1 MIIELLLLS
10 LGLVIVY
17 HHVIYP
23 MIIAR
28 VAKRYSVNTVD
39 MSKFNEKTCPRIG
52 ILMCAYN
59 EEASIRDKLFN
70 LAMLQ
75 YPNSRFNIHLLLD
88 GCTDKTEHVAKQTI
102 KTLQRQN
109 VRIELHINRVNIGKC
124 RSLNRLINETKDQ
137 YDVLLFSDVSTLLSI
152 DGLKRIAVHF
162 LDESIKVVSGRYLML
177 EATEQQKQYWAYQ
190 NTIKQNESKLGSM
203 IGAPGAMLAIRSHL
217 VAPLEQDTIND
228 DFVLAMRAIANGG
241 KALLDPEISLVELE
255 GDTSAIDYKRR
266 KRIAAGNFQQIFR
279 LLSCLK
285 PSLGWTAFNFFSHKV
300 LRGIMPVIIASFY
313 VCSLVG
319 AYLGNNIAFLLV
331 ITLLTI
337 HLTGLFPKW
346 FSVNAKINY
355 VITSY
360 IYCLSGI
367 GGYMS
372 GHYSS
377 HWRRVNESEAN
388 SSKAFDLV
396 KFVKRLMDVVGSL
409 FLLIVLSPVM
419 LISAVIIKL
428 TSKGPVIFKQL
439 RVGEYNEE
447 FVSLFYVFKFRSMVC
462 NAEKLTGA
470 VWATKNDPRITAFGR
485 IMRKTRIDE
494 LPQLINVL
502 LGQMSLI
509 GPRPERPD
517 FYLKLE
523 REVPYFTQRT
533 YGLKPGISGL
543 AQVMN
548 GYDEDIEGIRRK
560 IAWDYAYALS
570 MSNFKAWMSM
580 EWSVMLKTI
589 MVVVTGKGQ

>member
-1 MIIELLLLS
+1 MSIELVLLS
-10 LGLVIVY
+10 LCIVIVY
-17 HHVIYP
+17 HHVLYP

-28 VAKRYSVNTVD
+28 FAKRHNARGIDT
-39 MSKFNEKTCPRIG
+39 SKFNEKTCPRVG

-59 EEASIRDKLFN
+59 EEHSIREKLYN

-75 YPNSRFNIHLLLD
+75 YPNTRFNIHLLLD
-88 GCTDKTEHVAKQTI
+88 GCTDSTEQVAKETI
-102 KTLQRQN
+102 KKLQRQD
-109 VRIELHINRVNIGKC
+109 VRIELHVNSVNIGKC
-124 RSLNRLINETKDQ
+124 RSLNRLIKETHSF

-162 LDESIKVVSGRYLML
+162 NDESIKVVSGRYMLL
-177 EATEQQKQYWAYQ
+177 EATEQQKQYWSYQ
-190 NTIKQNESKLGSM
+190 NAIKFNESKLGAM
-203 IGAPGAMLAIRSHL
+203 IGAPGAMVAIRSEC
-217 VAPLEQDTIND
+217 VTEIEQDTIND

-255 GDTSAIDYKRR
+255 AESSAIDYKRR

-279 LLSCLK
+279 LLACLK

-300 LRGIMPVIIASFY
+300 LRGFMPLIIAGFY
-313 VCSLVG
+313 VSLFVG
-319 AYLGNNIAFLLV
+319 TYFGSNIAVVILV
-331 ITLLTI
+331 ALFAI
-337 HLTGLFPKW
+337 HLLGLFTSW
-346 FSVNAKINY
+346 FSLGAKVNY
-355 VITSY
+355 VLKSY
-360 IYCLSGI
+360 IYCLGGI

-372 GHYSS
+372 GQYST
-377 HWRRVNESEAN
+377 HWRRVNEVEVDAQ
-388 SSKAFDLV
+388 KQFDMV
-396 KFVKRLMDVVGSL
+396 KFVKRVIDVFGSAVLILLL
-409 FLLIVLSPVM
+409 FPVM
-419 LISAVIIKL
+419 IISAIIIKA
-428 TSKGPVIFKQL
+428 TSEGPVIFKQL
-439 RVGEYNEE
+439 RVGEYNED

-485 IMRKTRIDE
+485 FMRKTRIDE
-494 LPQLINVL
+494 LPQLFNVL
-502 LGQMSLI
+502 RGDMSLI

-523 REVPYFTQRT
+523 QEVPYFCQRT

-570 MSNFKAWMSM
+570 MSNFKAWASL
-580 EWSVMLKTI
+580 EWSVFIKTI
-589 MVVVTGKGQ
+589 LVVVTGKGQ